1 MTWSI
6 AAGIAVVLFL
16 VLANFYFVA
25 AEFAMVRSRPT
36 KLKAPEESGR
46 FGTRSSLK
54 LIDDLD
60 SSLSAIQLGIT
71 VVSLIL
77 GWYGEAIFAQMFL
90 NLFNFFGHS
99 DELAWAL
106 IFSHGAATT
115 LALCVVTFL
124 HVVIGEL
131 AAKSLAIRYPEAT
144 LRALAPLMV
153 FLTKICRPLIFI
165 LNGAANLFLSIF
177 GLRTVAESERVLS
190 SHELAMLVAHSS
202 QYGMLDKNEEEMLK
216 GIFTFSETV
225 AREVMTPRTDLITV
239 PINASFQQVVTIVSS
254 SGFSRFPVIGTGTD
268 DVKGLLLARDIIGV
282 LQQRGILS
290 AQENFEVKRIMRKA
304 FFVPGTKPIDDLL
317 TELRSQN
324 VHMAVVLDE
333 HGGIDGVVTL
343 EDIIEEIVGE
353 IFDESDRLELDI
365 VVEADG
371 DSLVDGGVLVSDFN
385 EKLSLSIA
393 EGDYDTIAGFIFAAL
408 GRVAIS
414 GDSILI
420 NRNGLVLEING
431 IHIHPNNVGA
441 NEEEELNSTENL
453 SVLSKQK
460 KVRITVQEV
469 EGNRIH
475 LIRVHPIEDKESIN
489 SDNTSI
495 EQVELKQDPPSNE
508 SSNEANDMSESV
520 KPELD
525 DLSASSKVTEELP
538 ENSSSQENEIG
549 EQSLKKS
556 LTA

>member
-71 VVSLIL
+71 VVSLVL

-99 DELAWAL
+99 DELAWIL

-153 FLTKICRPLIFI
+153 FLTKVCRPLIFI

-239 PINASFQQVVTIVSS
+239 PINASFQQLVGIVAS
-254 SGFSRFPVIGTGTD
+254 SGFSRFPVIGSGTD
-268 DVKGLLLARDIIGV
+268 DVKGLLLARDIISV
-282 LQQRGILS
+282 LQQRGSLS

-333 HGGIDGVVTL
+333 HGGVDGVVTL

-353 IFDESDRLELDI
+353 IFDESDRREQDI
-365 VVEADG
+365 VIEADG

-393 EGDYDTIAGFIFAAL
+393 EGDYDTIAGFVFAVL
-408 GRVAIS
+408 GRVATA

-431 IHIHPNNVGA
+431 IHIHANNGA
-441 NEEEELNSTENL
+441 VSEEEELSGAESL
-453 SVLSKQK
+453 PESSKQK
-460 KVRITVQEV
+460 KIRITVQEV

-475 LIRVHPIEDKESIN
+475 LIRVHPIEYNEVSHN
-489 SDNTSI
+489 ENTNNGH
-495 EQVELKQDPPSNE
+495 EGLEPLSNE
-508 SSNEANDMSESV
+508 GGDVRETSDLTDGNKITQE
-520 KPELD
+520 EL
-525 DLSASSKVTEELP
+525 LELP
-538 ENSSSQENEIG
+538 EAASEENQLAQ
-549 EQSLKKS
+549 QSLKKS
-556 LTA
+556 RTA